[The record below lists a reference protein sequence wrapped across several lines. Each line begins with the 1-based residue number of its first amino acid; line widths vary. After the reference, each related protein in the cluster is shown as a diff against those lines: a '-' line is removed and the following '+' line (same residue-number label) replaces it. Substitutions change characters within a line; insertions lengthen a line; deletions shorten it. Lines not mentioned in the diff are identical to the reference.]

1 MNGVN
6 FSNQL
11 GKSYYYNSIR
21 SFLGEDPNA
30 VIGVLVKKSFNCT
43 DEQRDAWVNQINQLQ
58 WKLKELDCSG
68 DIIFEYDIVRLGKRI
83 DVVLLI
89 KHMVFSLEYKNGEK
103 IYKARDAE
111 QAEDYALNLKN
122 FHRESEDL
130 YVCPILVATNAEK
143 YDENVLEA
151 YDDKQVFLQR
161 VNNDTLIETIK
172 SVYQK
177 YGDDGIIDFDKWYNS
192 QYCPTPTIIEAAT
205 EAYLNHT
212 VENIARSEAGQENI
226 DNCELE
232 IQNIIEHA
240 KTNKIKCICFVTG
253 VPGAGKTLV
262 GLDIAAKNL
271 EKELGGTKSVY
282 ISGNGPLIKVL
293 RKSLSMNVQTRNINL
308 GFKDLPKKEIKKRI
322 SESVH
327 AFVQEAYAFR
337 KDMLLNSD
345 VEPIENILIFDE
357 AQRCWGKEK
366 LCTWVKKKMNKDLN
380 VSEPEYFI
388 ECMNRR
394 QDWAVLICLVGLGQD
409 IYDGEVGI
417 NEWFKSVIK
426 KYPDWQLYYSEDI
439 FKQIEDKNIDKEA
452 IEHFNNSH
460 QVKALHLPTS
470 IRSFRSEM
478 VSRFVDNLLD
488 CNIEE
493 TRKIHK
499 LLGKYEIYVTR
510 DINKAREWC
519 RQKVRGSERCGIIA
533 CSSAQRLKP
542 EGIFVP
548 TEIDVEN
555 WFLAPKEDLRS
566 SNAMEVVASEFK
578 VQGLEIDYS
587 IVCWDADLRKTN
599 GGWKYYS
606 FKGTSWQKRNKAD
619 QQRYLLNAYRVL
631 LTRARQGMVI
641 FVSKGCNP
649 QIDRTRDHNYYDA
662 IYDYLINCG
671 VNEL

>member
-30 VIGVLVKKSFNCT
+30 VIGVLVKKSFKCT

-58 WKLKELDCSG
+58 CKLKELDCSG

-130 YVCPILVATNAEK
+130 YVCPILVATDAQRFN
-143 YDENVLEA
+143 ENKLET
-151 YDDKQVFLQR
+151 YYDKQVFLQR

-177 YGDDGIIDFDKWYNS
+177 YGDDEVIDFNKWYNS

-232 IQNIIEHA
+232 IQKIIEYA

-271 EKELGGTKSVY
+271 EKEIRGTKSVY

-293 RKSLSMNVQTRNINL
+293 RKSLSTNALTRNTIYNN
-308 GFKDLPKKEIKKRI
+308 DLPKAEIKKKI
-322 SESVH
+322 SISVQ
-327 AFVQEAYAFR
+327 AFIQEAYAFR
-337 KDMLLNSD
+337 KDMLLHSEK
-345 VEPIENILIFDE
+345 EPVENILIFDE
-357 AQRCWGKEK
+357 AQRCWGKDK
-366 LCTWVKKKMNKDLN
+366 LCTWVKKKMNKDLD

-388 ECMNRR
+388 DCMNRR
-394 QDWAVLICLVGLGQD
+394 EDWAVIICLVGLGQD
-409 IYDGEVGI
+409 IYDGEIGI
-417 NEWFKSVIK
+417 NEWFRSVIE
-426 KYPDWQLYYSEDI
+426 KYPDWHIYYSEDI

-452 IEHFNNSH
+452 IEYFDNSH

-470 IRSFRSEM
+470 IRSFRCDI
-478 VSRFVDNLLD
+478 VSKFVDNLLD
-488 CNIEE
+488 CNIDE
-493 TRKIHK
+493 TKNIYK
-499 LLGKYEIYVTR
+499 SLGKYEIYITR

-519 RQKVRGSERCGIIA
+519 RKKVRGSERCGIVA

-542 EGIFVP
+542 EGIFVHA
-548 TEIDVEN
+548 EIDVEN

-587 IVCWDADLRKTN
+587 IVCWDADLRKTDS
-599 GGWKYYS
+599 GWDYYN
-606 FKGTSWQKRNKAD
+606 FKGTKWQKRNKAE
-619 QQRYLLNAYRVL
+619 QQRYLINAYRVL

-641 FVSKGCNP
+641 FVPSGCDP
-649 QIDRTRDHNYYDA
+649 KIDSTRDNLYYDK
-662 IYDYLINCG
+662 IYNYLLNLEIKQ
-671 VNEL
+671 L

>member
-1 MNGVN
+1 MGVN
-6 FSNQL
+6 FSDQK
-11 GKSYYYNSIR
+11 GKSYYYNSIN
-21 SFLGEDPNA
+21 SFLGENPNA

-58 WKLKELDCSG
+58 RKLKELDCSG

-103 IYKARDAE
+103 IYKPRDAE

-122 FHRESEDL
+122 FHKESEDL

-212 VENIARSEAGQENI
+212 VENIARAEAGKENI

-240 KTNKIKCICFVTG
+240 KISKTKCICFVTG

-271 EKELGGTKSVY
+271 EKEIGGTKSVY

-293 RKSLSMNVQTRNINL
+293 RKSLSINEQTRSPNF
-308 GFKDLPKKEIKKRI
+308 GFKDLSKKEIKKRI
-322 SESVH
+322 SESVN
-327 AFVQEAYAFR
+327 AFIQEAYAFR
-337 KDMLLNSD
+337 KDMLLNSNI
-345 VEPIENILIFDE
+345 EPVENILIFDE
-357 AQRCWGKEK
+357 AQRCWSKEK

-452 IEHFNNSH
+452 IEQFNNSH

-478 VSRFVDNLLD
+478 VSKFVDNLLD

-493 TRKIHK
+493 TRKIYK

-519 RQKVRGSERCGIIA
+519 RQIVRGSERCGIIA

-566 SNAMEVVASEFK
+566 SNAMEIVASEFK

-599 GGWKYYS
+599 SGWNYYS

-641 FVSKGCNP
+641 FVPKGCNP
-649 QIDRTRDHNYYDA
+649 QIDQTRDHNYYDA